1 MGSIRPYAE
10 VQAEKH
16 DRLLLGQ
23 TCRWHWH
30 ILMAGVVR
38 VADIGAVFCLKGSY
52 RRRRGTAHDPKLIL
66 LSIYIAIIRVGGSEV
81 APEQIFA
88 N

>member
-1 MGSIRPYAE
+1 
-10 VQAEKH
+10 
-16 DRLLLGQ
+16 
-23 TCRWHWH
+23 
-30 ILMAGVVR
+30 MAGVVR
-38 VADIGAVFCLKGSY
+38 VAEVGAVFCLKGSY